1 MSGKSLGAAFL
12 LPADYAREDGVSH
25 LQHRLE
31 LCPVEA
37 GPLRG
42 CKGCATHLC
51 WAVVASQG
59 WRRQGSR
66 VLTRLRALLR
76 TVLQG
81 VAVCSLCSQAHCRQR
96 STKCGRA
103 WAKSPHIHVFREKLG
118 FGKGKGSEHPLH
130 LHPAACRH
138 GDGAGTGC
146 GSWGQSSP
154 RTTPG
159 LLLLLLPRQRQY
171 DLLKLFLFPSSS
183 SSVVCVRKTNCLII
197 VLISNHVTFS
207 VTLQSR

>member
-1 MSGKSLGAAFL
+1 MQERTGCPTCSIGWSFALWRQVPYGAAGAVPPTSAGL
-12 LPADYAREDGVSH
+12 WWPPRDGGDKA
-25 LQHRLE
+25 
-31 LCPVEA
+31 P
-37 GPLRG
+37 
-42 CKGCATHLC
+42 
-51 WAVVASQG
+51 
-59 WRRQGSR
+59 
-66 VLTRLRALLR
+66 
-76 TVLQG
+76 
-81 VAVCSLCSQAHCRQR
+81 VCSPGCGPCSARCCRGLQFAP
-96 STKCGRA
+96 RA
-103 WAKSPHIHVFREKLG
+103 AELTAGNAPPNVARLGQSPHIHIFREKLG